1 MSSNIISIM
10 NDFFTDDSFNSTV
23 RPFVSRSISMAP
35 ALNVK
40 EFYDRYEIY
49 LKAPGLEPENFKVE
63 INDKIVNISY
73 EENTDNAQTT
83 EQTDEGSYIR
93 YEYATH
99 ETFMRSMMLA
109 KTVDK
114 STIEAEYEK
123 GILMVKI
130 NKVPEVQPH
139 RVEVRVKGK

>member
-40 EFYDRYEIY
+40 EFDDRYEIY

-63 INDKIVNISY
+63 INDKIVIISY
-73 EENTDNAQTT
+73 QDMAEKAES
-83 EQTDEGSYIR
+83 EQADEGSYIR

-99 ETFMRSMMLA
+99 ETFMRSMLLA

-114 STIEAEYEK
+114 NSIEAEYEK

-139 RVEVRVKGK
+139 RVEVKVKGR